1 MKSYK
6 AIRAQI
12 AKLEQQA
19 EDMRQTQVKSVIAQL
34 KKTIDEYGL
43 TADEL
48 GLGVA
53 KVSKAAKGAAP
64 RRARKAAAGV
74 QRKTVGVARYRDPKT
89 GQTWTGRGRPPAWI
103 VDAKDRDAF
112 LIAGAPAAAPEAAK
126 PAATKRAKAAKPAA
140 KAASKRPAGRK
151 PAAKKK
157 AGKARAA
164 VKTPAVQIESGVA
177 ME

>member
-19 EDMRQTQVKSVIAQL
+19 ETLRQTQVKAVIAQL

-48 GLGVA
+48 GLGAVKA
-53 KVSKAAKGAAP
+53 KAP
-64 RRARKAAAGV
+64 RGARKSAGT
-74 QRKTVGVARYRDPKT
+74 RKSAGVARYRDPKS

-103 VDAKDRDAF
+103 VGAKDRDAF
-112 LIAGAPAAAPEAAK
+112 LIDAAPAAPAAATKAK
-126 PAATKRAKAAKPAA
+126 PAAAKRGKAAKPTKSAAKSAAKPAA
-140 KAASKRPAGRK
+140 K
-151 PAAKKK
+151 PAAKKTRK
-157 AGKARAA
+157 SRAP
-164 VKTPAVQIESGVA
+164 VKTPAVQMESGVA

>member
-19 EDMRQTQVKSVIAQL
+19 ESMRRNEVKGVIAQV
-34 KKTIDEYGL
+34 KKTIAEYGL
-43 TADEL
+43 TAAEL
-48 GLGVA
+48 GLDGSRPA
-53 KVSKAAKGAAP
+53 GKRA
-64 RRARKAAAGV
+64 ARKAAGAG
-74 QRKTVGVARYRDPKT
+74 RRGAAGVARYRDPKT

-112 LIAGAPAAAPEAAK
+112 LIAGDAPAAEAAAEPAPAAK
-126 PAATKRAKAAKPAA
+126 PARKAAAKRGAA
-140 KAASKRPAGRK
+140 RKA
-151 PAAKKK
+151 AAKKAPK
-157 AGKARAA
+157 VQKTRKPRAT
-164 VKTPAVQIESGVA
+164 KTPAVQIESGVA

>member
-19 EDMRQTQVKSVIAQL
+19 ETLRQTQVKAVIAQL

-43 TADEL
+43 TAEEL
-48 GLGVA
+48 GLGAVKA
-53 KVSKAAKGAAP
+53 KAKALRGV
-64 RRARKAAAGV
+64 RKAAGT
-74 QRKTVGVARYRDPKT
+74 RKSVGAAKYRDPKS

-103 VDAKDRDAF
+103 VNVKDRDAF
-112 LIAGAPAAAPEAAK
+112 LIGAAPAAAPEAQ
-126 PAATKRAKAAKPAA
+126 PAAAKRGKAAKPRKSA
-140 KAASKRPAGRK
+140 PK
-151 PAAKKK
+151 PAAKGAPGRKATAKK
-157 AGKARAA
+157 TRKPRAA

>member
-19 EDMRQTQVKSVIAQL
+19 EVLRRTQVKAVIAQL

-43 TADEL
+43 TAEEL
-48 GLGVA
+48 GLGAV
-53 KVSKAAKGAAP
+53 KAAAP
-64 RRARKAAAGV
+64 RRARKAAGAG
-74 QRKTVGVARYRDPKT
+74 RKTVGVARYRDPKT

-103 VDAKDRDAF
+103 VDAKDREAF
-112 LIAGAPAAAPEAAK
+112 LIAGAPAAEPEVK
-126 PAATKRAKAAKPAA
+126 PAPAKRAKVAKRAKASRPAKPAAKPAA
-140 KAASKRPAGRK
+140 KRTGGRK
-151 PAAKKK
+151 PAAKK
-157 AGKARAA
+157 AGKSRAA
-164 VKTPAVQIESGVA
+164 TKTPAVQIESGVA